1 MPPSSA
7 KRFPANSRT
16 NPAELDGIHKSAQKR
31 HTWFE
36 ILPVRVKLASQFF
49 HFASMASPLQRLGSR
64 LKAGLGSTLVASS
77 SYALGLGFFSAPA
90 SAALTGCAQ
99 GDNAGQSLYS
109 DISSNP
115 GFTCYVGDK
124 VYSDF
129 ANFNGMSASDTFSL
143 FQGGANNQTHSL
155 SVQAGSTGGYFTPG
169 SYGFDYKVTVW
180 QGNQAIQ
187 KYSTG
192 ATTNVPDVSWTKK
205 LTSTGVLAA
214 ATVSSPFATSSSSV
228 FTPLVTSADFTTE
241 LIVNSGDG
249 VTQFTD
255 ALVQA
260 DNNPPSATAP
270 APLPLLGAPAAFGI
284 SRRLRRRVRQAG

>member
-1 MPPSSA
+1 
-7 KRFPANSRT
+7 
-16 NPAELDGIHKSAQKR
+16 LDGIHKSAQKR

-36 ILPVRVKLASQFF
+36 ILRVQGKLASQFF
-49 HFASMASPLQRLGSR
+49 HFASMALPLQRLGSR
-64 LKAGLGSTLVASS
+64 LKAGLGTTLIASS
-77 SYALGLGFFSAPA
+77 SCAMGFAFFSAPA

-99 GDNAGQSLYS
+99 GDTSGQFLYS

-115 GFTCYVGDK
+115 GFTCYIGDK

-143 FQGGANNQTHSL
+143 FQGGANSQIHSL

-169 SYGFDYKVTVW
+169 SYGFNYKVTVW
-180 QGNQAIQ
+180 QGSQAIQ

-192 ATTNVPDVSWTKK
+192 ATTNVPDVSWTKN
-205 LTSTGVLAA
+205 LYSTGAPDP
-214 ATVSSPFATSSSSV
+214 ATVSSPFATSGSSV
-228 FTPLVTSADFTTE
+228 FNPLVKSADFTTE

-255 ALVQA
+255 ALVQTE
-260 DNNPPSATAP
+260 NTPGTATAP
-270 APLPLLGAPAAFGI
+270 APLPLLGASAAFGL
-284 SRRLRRRVRQAG
+284 SRRLRRRVRQPG